1 MNPRVKRSEVI
12 FNEINID
19 WSEELTIVEGPFDLM
34 KSNQNATCLL
44 GSTLNQRHAL
54 FKKIVANKTPV
65 LLALDP
71 DASKKT
77 QDIATLLYSFDI
89 AVKVLDIYPY
99 DDVGEM
105 IYDCEVCCRPWTL
118 RVWLD
123 EEGNVHAT
131 ASR

>member
-1 MNPRVKRSEVI
+1 MQQPVDI
-12 FNEINID
+12 QCPFCFEIV
-19 WSEELTIVEGPFDLM
+19 TIW
-34 KSNQNATCLL
+34 
-44 GSTLNQRHAL
+44 
-54 FKKIVANKTPV
+54 
-65 LLALDP
+65 
-71 DASKKT
+71 
-77 QDIATLLYSFDI
+77 IA
-89 AVKVLDIYPY
+89 Y